1 MKMQDRALEITAG
14 TNAIIFTKEVK
25 EAPIELSSDILVT
38 HRYVAVSD
46 QDLEQERSI
55 PDEFLVNKAY

>member
-1 MKMQDRALEITAG
+1 MKVQDRALEITTG
-14 TNAIIFTKEVK
+14 TNAIILTKEVK

-46 QDLEQERSI
+46 SSSG
-55 PDEFLVNKAY
+55 